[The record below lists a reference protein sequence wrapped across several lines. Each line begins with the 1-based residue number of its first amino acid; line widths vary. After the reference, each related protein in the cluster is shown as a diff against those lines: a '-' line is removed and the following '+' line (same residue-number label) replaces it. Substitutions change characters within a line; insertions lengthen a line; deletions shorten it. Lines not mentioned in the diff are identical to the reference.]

1 MSVRY
6 VKATVSLGTGLPRII
21 DLRGPYEVPYEPSSL
36 LDALEAVFEYDNF
49 MQEDGPA
56 LTGYGRSDLLDFV
69 LVEWSSRRYHAYC
82 APRGWIV
89 FGEDEESKKLNEEL
103 KDDLEL
109 PLFTSREEIVRI
121 HKLVK
126 EALEKTLS

>member
-1 MSVRY
+1 M
-6 VKATVSLGTGLPRII
+6 SLGLGFPRIV
-21 DLRGPYEVPYEPSSL
+21 DLRGPYEVPFEPSNL

-69 LVEWSSRRYHAYC
+69 LLEWNGRRYRTYC

-89 FGEDEESKKLNEEL
+89 FGEDEESRELNEEL

-109 PLFTSREEIVRI
+109 PLFTSREEIERV